1 MGSVPP
7 EGALAHR
14 AGNLL
19 IQHARQDMPAHDG
32 YAFNPRS
39 VQHSDMAARGTKLRI
54 GDKAPDFV
62 LPAADGKD
70 FSLSSLRGRKVVLF
84 FYPMDE
90 SPGCTMQ
97 ARGFRDHYDEF
108 VAAGAEVVGIN
119 SGELA
124 SHERFAKHHSL
135 PFPVLSDPGNKV
147 RRLYG
152 AFTGPIPG
160 RVTYLLDE
168 NSVVCDV
175 FSAIFRPLEHI
186 RRARDW
192 IGSGSAEGG

>member
-1 MGSVPP
+1 
-7 EGALAHR
+7 
-14 AGNLL
+14 
-19 IQHARQDMPAHDG
+19 MPANDG
-32 YAFNPRS
+32 YASNQRS
-39 VQHSDMAARGTKLRI
+39 VQPSDMAGRGTKLRI
-54 GDKAPDFV
+54 GDEAPDFV
-62 LPAADGKD
+62 LPAAGGET
-70 FSLSSLRGRKVVLF
+70 FSLSSLHGRKVVLF

-90 SPGCTMQ
+90 SPGCTIE

-124 SHERFAKHHSL
+124 SHQRFAEHHSL

-186 RRARDW
+186 RRAREW
-192 IGSGSAEGG
+192 IRSKTTRGE